1 MIEGFDLRTL
11 ALTNLLLGVVLG
23 VGLLTF
29 VRVHPLFLSFKKL
42 GYGYL
47 ILALSFLLI
56 ALRHY
61 ASDWFSIII
70 ANVLLVA
77 SIKVLGEGLLTF
89 YKVKTQRFRYLSN
102 ILILAVMPLFVYFT
116 LFNSNTNIRIV
127 IISLFVSLQFIC
139 IAFHLKENRELLN
152 HQFILILHVTFLL
165 SGLFFIFRTLWTL
178 SENQIENYMQAGIIH
193 GVALIVLQLVIII
206 TGFAVSWSA
215 SEKLA
220 KDLELQATIDHLTQT
235 FNRRALEDLAKKEIA
250 QAKREDSN
258 LVVIIMDI
266 DDFKAVN
273 DEYGHVAGD
282 QVLTEFSQR
291 LKDNLREYDSISRYG
306 GEEFLLLLP
315 NTEADVAMIVAEKL
329 RKTIAAPVFLIDEN
343 IDIAITASF
352 GVAIN
357 KGNNIEWRQLLSQ
370 ADQALYLA
378 KYEGKNQVKL
388 FSAEVVAITNV
399 SNKATGNSN
408 SEVSV

>member
-23 VGLLTF
+23 IGLLTF

-42 GYGYL
+42 GHSYL
-47 ILALSFLLI
+47 LLALSFLLI
-56 ALRHY
+56 ALRQY
-61 ASDWFSIII
+61 VDDWFSVIL
-70 ANVLLVA
+70 ANTMLIL
-77 SIKVLGEGLLTF
+77 SIKILGEGLLAF
-89 YKVKTQRFRYLSN
+89 FKVKYQAYSHFSN
-102 ILILAVMPLFVYFT
+102 VLIILVLPLFVYLT
-116 LFNSNTNIRIV
+116 LFNENMNIRI
-127 IISLFVSLQFIC
+127 IIMSLFIGLQFIY
-139 IAFHLKENRELLN
+139 IAFHLKKNREMIN
-152 HQFILILHVTFLL
+152 HQFILILHSSFLL
-165 SGLFFIFRTLWTL
+165 SGLFFMLRALWTL
-178 SENQIENYMQAGIIH
+178 SESNIDSYMQAGLVH
-193 GVALIVLQLVIII
+193 SLALITLQLVIII

-215 SEKLA
+215 SEQLV

-250 QAKREDSN
+250 QAKREDSS

-282 QVLTEFSQR
+282 QVLTEFSTR
-291 LKDNLREYDSISRYG
+291 LKENLREYDSIARYG

-315 NTEADVAMIVAEKL
+315 NTKKDIAVVIAEKL
-329 RKTIAAPVFLIDEN
+329 RKTIAAPVFLVNEKTN
-343 IDIAITASF
+343 IAITASF

-357 KGNNIEWRQLLSQ
+357 KGKNIEWRQLLSQ

-378 KYEGKNQVKL
+378 KNLGKNQVQM
-388 FSAEVVAITNV
+388 FSAKVSSVAE
-399 SNKATGNSN
+399 
-408 SEVSV
+408 SEINA